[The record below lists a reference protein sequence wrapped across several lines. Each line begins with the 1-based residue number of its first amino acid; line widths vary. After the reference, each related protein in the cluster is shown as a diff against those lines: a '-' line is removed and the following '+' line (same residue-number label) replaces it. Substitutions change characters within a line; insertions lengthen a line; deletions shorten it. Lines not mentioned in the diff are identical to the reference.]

1 MEWEDEEL
9 NELDE
14 SEDEGG
20 VDGDFLLFE
29 KYKEDTENGVFQ
41 LLFKLL
47 KSPKLTIYIVAVV
60 VVIGCTKIHTK
71 GLRGLFK

>member
-14 SEDEGG
+14 SEDDSG
-20 VDGDFLLFE
+20 VDGDFLLFK
-29 KYKEDTENGVFQ
+29 KYKENTENGVFQ

-47 KSPKLTIYIVAVV
+47 KSPKLTI
-60 VVIGCTKIHTK
+60 
-71 GLRGLFK
+71 